1 MRCLRGD
8 DDVITNKGLVKLKN
22 IKNGDLVLTHDGSFQ
37 KVINKENN
45 GIRKVDRITT
55 NLNINYSTNNHRW
68 LVLNNLSGEFRE
80 VYASDLKEGD
90 VLLLNNR
97 SVSGEYQDFPKY
109 TDLKLPKLDED
120 LAWFIGYFLGNGNV
134 STRTRSDTGFE
145 DNKFRVCIPTNYP
158 TIVNKVKSI
167 FEKIVGTYSIHKKK
181 SAIELTSSK
190 KCFVEYFL
198 NIKQPNTPI
207 QIPDFIKQNTSSIQ
221 LAFLAGVLD
230 SDGSV
235 RNDNKNGKGYGQ
247 ITLNSSK
254 YSIFITQLQALY
266 NLNGIITKIQTKI
279 RKEKSNEYIL
289 KTVSFKYRKECV
301 EKLSLYSEKLKE
313 DYILEEISKEK
324 DGIYFPKYLA
334 IRGEGNKIWNS
345 CKRCSLNKVL
355 EYYPDLNYIPAVITN
370 IEKDV
375 EEVEVFDI
383 EVENNHNFYVNGV
396 LTHNSALA
404 ILFSPN
410 DEEMYNSKVGN
421 WFYDNPQRGRY
432 NASVAL
438 ERSDDNKE
446 VFNKIFESTKEYGE
460 PGFFFRSDSGIGCN
474 PCFEIGF
481 KPILEIEK
489 PDGVSKQTGIQ
500 FCVAGDTKLITKNG
514 IKEIKNCIGK
524 EIEIWNGKQ
533 WSKVIPFQTGT
544 QDDLYRVYLSDGSF
558 LDVTNNHRFLI
569 KTHTLKEYKEL
580 TTLEIIEY
588 INTHKSKLQVP
599 RPKISDF
606 SFGKRINNAYEYGF
620 FTGDGHIAKN
630 EDREYPEVYIYKNS
644 KDKLK
649 LNFKYFVRG
658 YETDKYI
665 SYKFT
670 DVDKS
675 LCHKLKDRTQGIP
688 EEIFSWDRK
697 SILEF
702 IAGWGDSDGSLQGKG
717 IRIYGSELHMR
728 DLQLLLTKVGIESSV
743 NLMALK
749 GSMTNLCERKSDIW
763 YVQIT
768 KTINIPCRRLKC
780 NNRSLGP
787 KNKNVLIKKVELL
800 KGKYPSYCLTEP
812 LLHQC
817 TFNNILT
824 KQCNLISI
832 SGKES
837 TTEEKFYKQ
846 CKAAATIGTIQA
858 TYNSFPFLGEVTE
871 QLAKND
877 PLIGVSISGI
887 MMNPDI
893 LLNENILRKGAEII
907 KEQNSKIANLL
918 RINPAS
924 RTTCI
929 KPKILGI

>member
-8 DDVITNKGLVKLKN
+8 DDVITNKGLVKLKDV
-22 IKNGDLVLTHDGSFQ
+22 KTGDLVLTHDGSFQ

-97 SVSGEYQDFPKY
+97 SISGEYQDFPKY
-109 TDLKLPKLDED
+109 TDLELPKLDED
-120 LAWFIGYFLGNGNV
+120 LAWFIGYFLGNGSV
-134 STRTRSDTGFE
+134 STRIRSDNGFE

-158 TIVNKVKSI
+158 TIIDKVKNI
-167 FEKIVGTYSIHKKK
+167 FERIVGTYSIHKKK
-181 SAIELTSSK
+181 NAIELTSSK

-230 SDGSV
+230 SDGTV
-235 RNDNKNGKGYGQ
+235 RNDTKDGKGYGQ

-266 NLNGIITKIQTKI
+266 NLNGIITKVQTKD
-279 RKEKSNEYIL
+279 REGRSNEYIL
-289 KTVSFKYRKECV
+289 KTVSFRYRKECV
-301 EKLSLYSEKLKE
+301 EKLGLYSEKLKE

-324 DGIYFPKYLA
+324 NGIYFPKHLA
-334 IRGEGNKIWNS
+334 ISGEGNKIWNS
-345 CKRCSLNKVL
+345 NDKCSLNKVL
-355 EYYPDLNYIPAVITN
+355 NYYPNLNYIPAVITN
-370 IEKDV
+370 IERNV
-375 EEVEVFDI
+375 EEVKVFDI
-383 EVENNHNFYVNGV
+383 EVEKNHNFYINGV

-481 KPILEIEK
+481 KPVLEIQK

-500 FCVAGDTKLITKNG
+500 F
-514 IKEIKNCIGK
+514 
-524 EIEIWNGKQ
+524 
-533 WSKVIPFQTGT
+533 
-544 QDDLYRVYLSDGSF
+544 
-558 LDVTNNHRFLI
+558 
-569 KTHTLKEYKEL
+569 
-580 TTLEIIEY
+580 
-588 INTHKSKLQVP
+588 
-599 RPKISDF
+599 
-606 SFGKRINNAYEYGF
+606 
-620 FTGDGHIAKN
+620 
-630 EDREYPEVYIYKNS
+630 
-644 KDKLK
+644 
-649 LNFKYFVRG
+649 
-658 YETDKYI
+658 
-665 SYKFT
+665 
-670 DVDKS
+670 
-675 LCHKLKDRTQGIP
+675 
-688 EEIFSWDRK
+688 
-697 SILEF
+697 
-702 IAGWGDSDGSLQGKG
+702 
-717 IRIYGSELHMR
+717 
-728 DLQLLLTKVGIESSV
+728 
-743 NLMALK
+743 
-749 GSMTNLCERKSDIW
+749 
-763 YVQIT
+763 
-768 KTINIPCRRLKC
+768 
-780 NNRSLGP
+780 
-787 KNKNVLIKKVELL
+787 
-800 KGKYPSYCLTEP
+800 
-812 LLHQC
+812 
-817 TFNNILT
+817 
-824 KQCNLISI
+824 CNLISI